1 LASPHGLPKT
11 LFLGLTAADAG
22 AASSP
27 PVRTTPL
34 RGTLQGDHSN
44 RSSSSGW
51 KRRCGGDAMAKLKLD
66 LETQHMSQLGLSFQ
80 IQMGNLNNV
89 CCEHLAWTYHCH
101 DSVCSVDERVE
112 FSEPGSAA
120 KSVS

>member
-1 LASPHGLPKT
+1 
-11 LFLGLTAADAG
+11 
-22 AASSP
+22 
-27 PVRTTPL
+27 
-34 RGTLQGDHSN
+34 
-44 RSSSSGW
+44 
-51 KRRCGGDAMAKLKLD
+51 MAKLKLD

-89 CCEHLAWTYHCH
+89 CCEHLARTYHCH